1 MQQLAGLWLLSEE
14 KFYSVGLVHMY
25 SVVVL
30 SKSVKLYFSIIKL
43 KNKSMLYYF
52 RRLNQISEVK

>member
-25 SVVVL
+25 SVAVL
-30 SKSVKLYFSIIKL
+30 SKSVKLHFLIIKL
-43 KNKSMLYYF
+43 KNKSMLYDF